1 MSDHECSV
9 CGEGLDDVILE
20 VCPLKGDTVCP
31 QCHVDCE
38 CMESENPW

>member
-1 MSDHECSV
+1 MSDRECSV

-20 VCPLKGDTVCP
+20 WCPVHEDWVCPA
-31 QCHVDCE
+31 HHRDCE